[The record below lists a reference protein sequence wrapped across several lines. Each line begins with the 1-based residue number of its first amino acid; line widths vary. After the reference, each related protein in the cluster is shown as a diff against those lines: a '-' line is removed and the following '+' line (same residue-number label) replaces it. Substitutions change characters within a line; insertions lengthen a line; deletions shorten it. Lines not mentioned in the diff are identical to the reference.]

1 MTITSASSIVD
12 AAAIHCRYFYSSPR
26 VWEVARTIRDHLVG
40 DDPESWDLFWEEVD
54 GLVAATSNDD
64 GVIAF

>member
-1 MTITSASSIVD
+1 MTITSASSIGD

-26 VWEVARTIRDHLVG
+26 VWEAARTIRDRLVG
-40 DDPESWDLFWEEVD
+40 DDPGSWDLFWEEVD
-54 GLVAATSNDD
+54 GLVVAASSDD